1 MRNFRAMPVA
11 ALVFTIFAALCGGLG
26 CAWAVSP
33 EPDAAAAGAVSG
45 DNPYHGI
52 ASRNI
57 FALKPPP
64 PPPDPTAAPPP
75 DLPQIKLQGISAL
88 FGRRQVLVKL
98 VEKAKPGQ
106 PGKEE
111 ALILKEGERYRDVE
125 VVAIDPASGTVR
137 FNNHGTEVVM
147 TMEKDAEKPPAGPA
161 PTAPPAAPAVAM
173 ARPGMPQPM
182 PVPTAGPG
190 APPPP
195 IAAAGVV
202 HTPAPGAAPGVA
214 PSTGITAPG
223 VAVAP
228 PPAPSLV
235 LAGGGGPGGQTLTPS
250 PTPPPPPLSREEQEI
265 IIEINR
271 LRYQQEGDPRA
282 KLLPP
287 TSLTPQVQQP
297 PPAPY

>member
-1 MRNFRAMPVA
+1 MRNVPAMPVA
-11 ALVFTIFAALCGGLG
+11 VFALAVCGVMFGIG
-26 CAWAVSP
+26 CAAAVSP

-45 DNPYHGI
+45 DNPYQAI
-52 ASRNI
+52 ASRNV

-64 PPPDPTAAPPP
+64 PPPDPNAAPPP
-75 DLPQIKLQGISAL
+75 DLPQIKLQGISSL
-88 FGRRQVLVKL
+88 FGSRRVLVKL

-106 PGKEE
+106 QAKEE

-147 TMEKDAEKPPAGPA
+147 TMDKDAEKPPAGPA

-182 PVPTAGPG
+182 PVPTAGPN

-202 HTPAPGAAPGVA
+202 HTPAPGANPTVATPAP
-214 PSTGITAPG
+214 PTAPG
-223 VAVAP
+223 IALA
-228 PPAPSLV
+228 
-235 LAGGGGPGGQTLTPS
+235 AGGGPHGQAPTPA
-250 PTPPPPPLSREEQEI
+250 PPPPPPLSREEQEI
-265 IIEINR
+265 LIEINR

-287 TSLTPQVQQP
+287 TTLTPQVQQP